1 MNDENYKDLLE
12 RTGSIAGE
20 FLRGLSERPVGRPVD
35 FESLLEGFGDELP
48 DEGEDSLRVIEEL
61 WRLADPGLVATAGP
75 RYFGFVVGGA
85 LPASVA
91 ADWLTTLWDQNAGLY
106 VLSPAAA
113 AAEQVAARWLLDLF
127 GLPKESGVGF
137 VTGGTMANFT
147 ALAAARHSL
156 PWQGR
161 GGGGG
166 GGLGGRAAARRGHE
180 RRVARLSLRVAAN
193 AGSRSRAS
201 RQSPDGRTGT
211 HESGRTACDAR
222 GHSDSRDGLRAGG
235 ECEHGRGRSDS

>member
-48 DEGEDSLRVIEEL
+48 AEGEDSLRVIEEL

-75 RYFGFVVGGA
+75 RYFGFVVGGS

-91 ADWLTTLWDQNAGLY
+91 ADWLTTVWDQNAGLY

-113 AAEQVAARWLLDLF
+113 AAQ
-127 GLPKESGVGF
+127 
-137 VTGGTMANFT
+137 
-147 ALAAARHSL
+147 
-156 PWQGR
+156 
-161 GGGGG
+161 
-166 GGLGGRAAARRGHE
+166 
-180 RRVARLSLRVAAN
+180 
-193 AGSRSRAS
+193 RSEEDTSA
-201 RQSPDGRTGT
+201 RQS
-211 HESGRTACDAR
+211 
-222 GHSDSRDGLRAGG
+222 HSFI
-235 ECEHGRGRSDS
+235 